1 MKVDGTCG
9 NGPWYTAGPIIVSG
23 WMSMMRTMVSEVSM
37 QKRLAALTA
46 AGSLAIVSATLV
58 APREASAQAMPDPCI
73 AMGGGSVCRSN
84 ASPQG
89 VIGGALLGMEL
100 VMLIEGAAGVRNG
113 WIMLGTGVAG
123 GIAGGVGGFFLDQA
137 LDQAGTSQG
146 LTTISTAMLAVG
158 LGLVI
163 PTAIVF
169 TGATMYR
176 PPEATTQQEDTSGA
190 ALEES
195 GASTAGGT
203 APATGT
209 GGAGATP
216 DASGSGSGG
225 AAPTPSTGSGA
236 TTTSPSGG
244 SGPTSSLFR
253 ARRSQLAASAAR
265 RPAVAA
271 RPSLFNLGSNGFSL
285 GVPAVGLTTRPAAD
299 GQSSASEWRV
309 NLLSGTF

>member
-1 MKVDGTCG
+1 MH
-9 NGPWYTAGPIIVSG
+9 
-23 WMSMMRTMVSEVSM
+23 
-37 QKRLAALTA
+37 KRLAALTA
-46 AGSLAIVSATLV
+46 AGSLAFVSATMV
-58 APREASAQAMPDPCI
+58 APSEASAQAMPDPCV
-73 AMGGGSVCRSN
+73 AAGGGTVCRTN

-100 VMLIEGAAGVRNG
+100 VMIIEGAAGVRNG

-137 LDQAGTSQG
+137 LDQMGQPQG
-146 LTTISTAMLAVG
+146 MTTISTAMLAVG

-176 PPEATTQQEDTSGA
+176 PPEATQQQQDDTQGA

-195 GASTAGGT
+195 GASNAGGAAGSGGST
-203 APATGT
+203 TQPAPSS
-209 GGAGATP
+209 GAGAT
-216 DASGSGSGG
+216 ST
-225 AAPTPSTGSGA
+225 TPSSG
-236 TTTSPSGG
+236 T
-244 SGPTSSLFR
+244 TSSLYPGR
-253 ARRSQLAASAAR
+253 RVRSAPGIARSTAAM
-265 RPAVAA
+265 
-271 RPSLFNLGSNGFSL
+271 RPSLINFGSNGFSL
-285 GVPAVGLTTRPAAD
+285 GVPAVGLSTRAAQD